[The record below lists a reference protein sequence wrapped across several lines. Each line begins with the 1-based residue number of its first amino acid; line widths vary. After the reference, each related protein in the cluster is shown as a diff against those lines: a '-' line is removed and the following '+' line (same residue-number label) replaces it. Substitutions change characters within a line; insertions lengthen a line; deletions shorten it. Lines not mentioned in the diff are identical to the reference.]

1 MQRKGMEG
9 SGRDIPGMQALLDTF
24 VHLLGSL
31 AAKGQKQNLIG
42 DRFSGRQQPASTRH
56 QHRRFTATGPRQ
68 HQQRLLAVD
77 HRARLGRIER

>member
-9 SGRDIPGMQALLDTF
+9 SGRDIPGVQALLDTF

-42 DRFSGRQQPASTRH
+42 YRFSGRQQPAGTRH